1 MTDSF
6 FDPIQ
11 DVIKSFSEG
20 QIVIMTDDENR
31 ENEGDLVCAAEKV
44 TPEIINFM
52 ITHGRGLVCVPM
64 LESMLEKAGLSRMS
78 SSYSADKYQTAFM
91 DSVDVRQ
98 KTTTGISAFDRAE
111 TIKALVNDDCSSL
124 DFVKPGHIF
133 PLKSVPNGVLE
144 RAGHTEGTVDLARIC
159 NLKPAGVICEI
170 LNDDGSMM
178 RLDNLKIFAKKHD
191 LKIISVSKIK
201 KYIENLDSNIKKEKG
216 IIISNQIKPLRE
228 TIMPTKYGKFDLK
241 LYKSNIDDKE
251 HLALLVSKEKNKVPL
266 IRVHSEC
273 MTGDV
278 FGSKRCDCGEQ
289 LDLSMKKIQEYGYG
303 AVIYLRQEGRGIGLS
318 NKLHAYELQ
327 SKGLDTVEANLE
339 LGFEAD
345 ERDYNYCSQIL
356 KDLGMCKINLLTNNP
371 NKVNGL
377 KKYGIEINEQ
387 QPIIISSSDEN
398 EFYLQTK
405 QNKMGH
411 ALNL

>member
-1 MTDSF
+1 MKNSF
-6 FDPIQ
+6 FDSME

-20 QIVIMTDDENR
+20 QIVIMTDDESR

-44 TPEIINFM
+44 TPDIINFM

-64 LESMLEKAGLSRMS
+64 LESLLEKVGLSRMP
-78 SSYSADKYQTAFM
+78 SSYTADKYQTAFM

-111 TIKALVNDDCSSL
+111 TIKALVNDDSSSL
-124 DFVKPGHIF
+124 DFVKPGHVF

-144 RAGHTEGTVDLARIC
+144 RSGHTEGTVDLARIC

-178 RLDNLKIFAKKHD
+178 RLDNLKIFADKHD
-191 LKIISVSKIK
+191 LKIISVSEIK
-201 KYIENLDSNIKKEKG
+201 KYIESLDKNIKKEKG
-216 IIISNQIKPLRE
+216 IIFSNHIKPLRE
-228 TIMPTKYGKFDLK
+228 TIMPTKHGEFNLK
-241 LYKSNIDDKE
+241 LYKSNFDDKE
-251 HLALLVSKEKNKVPL
+251 HLALVVKKKKNKIPL

-278 FGSKRCDCGEQ
+278 FGSKRCDCGDQ
-289 LDLSMKKIQEYGYG
+289 LDISMKKIQEYGYG

-345 ERDYNYCSQIL
+345 ERDYSYCSQIL
-356 KDLGMCKINLLTNNP
+356 KDLEMLKINLLTNNLS
-371 NKVNGL
+371 KINGL
-377 KKYGIEINEQ
+377 KKHGIQINEQ
-387 QPIIISSSDEN
+387 KSIIIASSNEN

-411 ALNL
+411 ILNR